1 MLLDVHRN
9 AFCHRRLRFA
19 GRHGLP
25 APRHPE
31 TPWSTGYRAAPVEG
45 DTVHL
50 RIVRDVSSIE
60 VFINDCSST
69 ISSFVFSPEENADT
83 VVTARAIGADA
94 ELTDVYWWVLE
105 SNWN

>member
-25 APRHPE
+25 APRHPA
-31 TPWSTGYRAAPVEG
+31 TAPPPVEG

-69 ISSFVFSPEENADT
+69 MSSFVFSPEENADT
-83 VVTARAIGADA
+83 VATAHAIGADA
-94 ELTDVYWWVLE
+94 ELTDVYWWELG
-105 SNWN
+105 SN